1 MTLTTL
7 PNGTTT
13 AMTRP
18 TVNLDFI
25 SDIACPWCA
34 VGLAGLEK
42 AIDAVRGDIDVV
54 LRFQPFELNPT
65 MPPEGQDAAAHL
77 KAKYGLSAEQLQTNV
92 ARIAERGRAVGF
104 IFGKRERIWG
114 TFDAHRLLAWAAAE
128 GGAAQQHQL
137 KRALLQAYHGDGQN
151 PGDHAVLL
159 RCVAAAG
166 LSVDGA
172 QTVLQGEAYALEVRM
187 LETQWQQ
194 SGITAVPAVVVND
207 QYVIAGGQTPEMYER
222 ALRQIVSEVPAD
234 AEPV

>member
-1 MTLTTL
+1 MTPTMPTT
-7 PNGTTT
+7 PITNTVP
-13 AMTRP
+13 P
-18 TVNLDFI
+18 TVTLDFV

-65 MPPEGQDAAAHL
+65 IPAEGQDATAHL
-77 KAKYGLSAEQLQTNV
+77 QAKYGLSAEQLQANV
-92 ARIAERGRAVGF
+92 ARIHERGRAVGF

-128 GGAAQQHQL
+128 GTPVQQHRL

-151 PGDHAVLL
+151 PGDPAVLL
-159 RCVAAAG
+159 RCVASAG
-166 LSVDGA
+166 LSVEGA
-172 QTVLQGEAYALEVRM
+172 QTVLQGDAYALEVRM

-222 ALRQIVSEVPAD
+222 ALRQIVSEA
-234 AEPV
+234 AGPVSA